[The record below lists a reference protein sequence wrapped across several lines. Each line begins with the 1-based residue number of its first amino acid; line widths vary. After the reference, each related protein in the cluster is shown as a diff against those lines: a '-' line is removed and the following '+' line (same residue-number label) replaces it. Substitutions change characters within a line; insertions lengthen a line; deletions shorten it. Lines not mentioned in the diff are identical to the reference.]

1 MSKEEE
7 ICCSNCGIIC
17 DQTLLLSCDHNL
29 CMNCAANNL
38 VRNELPGMNKIQY
51 IICDI
56 CQQKTEIDTNTSKE
70 VLSLGLNNLNKNN
83 EEIEK
88 NLDNINEYEY
98 NTFQENN
105 QKLNLQ
111 NSLMNS
117 NNNNDFESPVNI
129 VYFNTNNNNLNN
141 LSSKYDI
148 TDIKNNINRSNIC
161 QDHGEPITY
170 LCLDCM
176 SKCIC
181 SECVVHGIHR
191 NHEVLNI
198 KKAYP
203 LIYNKTQEIGNH
215 INTKIKELF
224 ITQKNIEQ
232 KKKEIGNLNNKCRID
247 IRQAF
252 DELRSLLNKKEK
264 EIMDKTE
271 NTLNDINNNNN
282 LYNLSSKYDI
292 TDIKY
297 NLQKN
302 NICQTHGE
310 PITYLCLDCMS
321 KCICSECVVHGIHR
335 NHEVLNIK
343 KAYPLIYNKTQEIGN
358 HINSRIK
365 ELNITQKNIE
375 QKKKEI
381 NTLNN
386 KCRIDIRQAFDELR
400 NLLNKKEKEILEK
413 AENSLNDNIN
423 ELDTYNHIIQSK
435 ILLLNKL
442 NETVNVYLMRKD
454 ELNLINFYTENK
466 NKILAQTELNEIN
479 NINNLNLQEMSN
491 LKIDIDKNSFDAMI
505 SAINTLNFEINSFKG
520 IDIGNKYNLGK
531 FTANRNL
538 YGNNSLKDENENL
551 KEEINKNKKNLK
563 NKSKK

>member
-83 EEIEK
+83 EEVEK
-88 NLDNINEYEY
+88 NFDNINEYEY

-271 NTLNDINNNNN
+271 NTLND
-282 LYNLSSKYDI
+282 
-292 TDIKY
+292 
-297 NLQKN
+297 
-302 NICQTHGE
+302 
-310 PITYLCLDCMS
+310 
-321 KCICSECVVHGIHR
+321 
-335 NHEVLNIK
+335 
-343 KAYPLIYNKTQEIGN
+343 
-358 HINSRIK
+358 
-365 ELNITQKNIE
+365 
-375 QKKKEI
+375 
-381 NTLNN
+381 
-386 KCRIDIRQAFDELR
+386 
-400 NLLNKKEKEILEK
+400 
-413 AENSLNDNIN
+413 NIN
-423 ELDTYNHIIQSK
+423 ELNTYNHIIQSK

-442 NETVNVYLMRKD
+442 SETVNVYLMRKN
-454 ELNLINFYTENK
+454 ELSLINFYTENK
-466 NKILAQTELNEIN
+466 NKVLSQTEFNEIN
-479 NINNLNLQEMSN
+479 DINELNLEGMSN
-491 LKIDIDKNSFDAMI
+491 LKIDIDKCSFDAMI
-505 SAINTLNFEINSFKG
+505 SAINTLNFEINTFRGFDVK
-520 IDIGNKYNLGK
+520 NRHNLGK
-531 FTANRNL
+531 FTAKRNL
-538 YGNNSLKDENENL
+538 YGNKSEQENFNNLKNENENKNEKEAL
-551 KEEINKNKKNLK
+551 KKKKNK
-563 NKSKK
+563 

>member
-232 KKKEIGNLNNKCRID
+232 KKKEIGNLNYKCRID

-271 NTLNDINNNNN
+271 NTLND
-282 LYNLSSKYDI
+282 
-292 TDIKY
+292 
-297 NLQKN
+297 
-302 NICQTHGE
+302 
-310 PITYLCLDCMS
+310 
-321 KCICSECVVHGIHR
+321 
-335 NHEVLNIK
+335 
-343 KAYPLIYNKTQEIGN
+343 
-358 HINSRIK
+358 
-365 ELNITQKNIE
+365 
-375 QKKKEI
+375 
-381 NTLNN
+381 
-386 KCRIDIRQAFDELR
+386 
-400 NLLNKKEKEILEK
+400 
-413 AENSLNDNIN
+413 NIN
-423 ELDTYNHIIQSK
+423 ELNTYNHIIQSK

-442 NETVNVYLMRKD
+442 SETVNVYLMRKN
-454 ELNLINFYTENK
+454 ELSLINFYTENK
-466 NKILAQTELNEIN
+466 NKILSQTEFNEIN
-479 NINNLNLQEMSN
+479 DINELNLEGMSN
-491 LKIDIDKNSFDAMI
+491 LKIDIDKCSFDAMI
-505 SAINTLNFEINSFKG
+505 SAINTLNFEINTFRGFDVK
-520 IDIGNKYNLGK
+520 NRHNLGK
-531 FTANRNL
+531 FTAKRNL
-538 YGNNSLKDENENL
+538 YGNKSEQENFNNLKNENENKNEKEAL
-551 KEEINKNKKNLK
+551 KKKKNK
-563 NKSKK
+563 

>member
-271 NTLNDINNNNN
+271 NTLND
-282 LYNLSSKYDI
+282 
-292 TDIKY
+292 
-297 NLQKN
+297 
-302 NICQTHGE
+302 
-310 PITYLCLDCMS
+310 
-321 KCICSECVVHGIHR
+321 
-335 NHEVLNIK
+335 
-343 KAYPLIYNKTQEIGN
+343 
-358 HINSRIK
+358 
-365 ELNITQKNIE
+365 
-375 QKKKEI
+375 
-381 NTLNN
+381 
-386 KCRIDIRQAFDELR
+386 
-400 NLLNKKEKEILEK
+400 
-413 AENSLNDNIN
+413 NIN
-423 ELDTYNHIIQSK
+423 ELNTYNHIIQSK

-442 NETVNVYLMRKD
+442 SETVNVYLMRKN
-454 ELNLINFYTENK
+454 ELSLINFYTENK
-466 NKILAQTELNEIN
+466 NKILSQTEFNEIN
-479 NINNLNLQEMSN
+479 DINELNLEGMSN
-491 LKIDIDKNSFDAMI
+491 LKIDIDKCSFDAMI
-505 SAINTLNFEINSFKG
+505 SAINTLNFEINTFRGFDVK
-520 IDIGNKYNLGK
+520 NRHNLGK
-531 FTANRNL
+531 FTAKRNL
-538 YGNNSLKDENENL
+538 YGNKSEQENFNNLKNENENKNEKEAL
-551 KEEINKNKKNLK
+551 KKKKNK
-563 NKSKK
+563 

>member
-271 NTLNDINNNNN
+271 NTLND
-282 LYNLSSKYDI
+282 
-292 TDIKY
+292 
-297 NLQKN
+297 
-302 NICQTHGE
+302 
-310 PITYLCLDCMS
+310 
-321 KCICSECVVHGIHR
+321 
-335 NHEVLNIK
+335 
-343 KAYPLIYNKTQEIGN
+343 
-358 HINSRIK
+358 
-365 ELNITQKNIE
+365 
-375 QKKKEI
+375 
-381 NTLNN
+381 
-386 KCRIDIRQAFDELR
+386 
-400 NLLNKKEKEILEK
+400 
-413 AENSLNDNIN
+413 NIN
-423 ELDTYNHIIQSK
+423 ELNTYNHIIQSK

-442 NETVNVYLMRKD
+442 SETVNVYLMRKN
-454 ELNLINFYTENK
+454 ELSLINFYTENK
-466 NKILAQTELNEIN
+466 NKILSQTEFNEIN
-479 NINNLNLQEMSN
+479 NINELNLEGMSN
-491 LKIDIDKNSFDAMI
+491 LKIDIDKCSFDAMI
-505 SAINTLNFEINSFKG
+505 SAINTLNFEINTFRGFDVK
-520 IDIGNKYNLGK
+520 NRHNLGK
-531 FTANRNL
+531 FTAKRNL
-538 YGNNSLKDENENL
+538 YGNKSEQENFNNLKNENENKNEKEAL
-551 KEEINKNKKNLK
+551 KKKKNK
-563 NKSKK
+563 

>member
-271 NTLNDINNNNN
+271 NTLND
-282 LYNLSSKYDI
+282 
-292 TDIKY
+292 
-297 NLQKN
+297 
-302 NICQTHGE
+302 
-310 PITYLCLDCMS
+310 
-321 KCICSECVVHGIHR
+321 
-335 NHEVLNIK
+335 
-343 KAYPLIYNKTQEIGN
+343 
-358 HINSRIK
+358 
-365 ELNITQKNIE
+365 
-375 QKKKEI
+375 
-381 NTLNN
+381 
-386 KCRIDIRQAFDELR
+386 
-400 NLLNKKEKEILEK
+400 
-413 AENSLNDNIN
+413 NIN
-423 ELDTYNHIIQSK
+423 ELNTYNHIIQSK

-442 NETVNVYLMRKD
+442 SETVNVYLMRKN
-454 ELNLINFYTENK
+454 ELSLINFYTENK
-466 NKILAQTELNEIN
+466 NKILSQTEFNEIN
-479 NINNLNLQEMSN
+479 DINELNLEGMSN
-491 LKIDIDKNSFDAMI
+491 LKIDIDKCSFDAMI
-505 SAINTLNFEINSFKG
+505 SAINTLNFEINTFKG
-520 IDIGNKYNLGK
+520 FDVKNRHNLGK
-531 FTANRNL
+531 FTAKRNL
-538 YGNNSLKDENENL
+538 YGNKSEQENFNNLKNENENKNEKEAL
-551 KEEINKNKKNLK
+551 KKKKNK
-563 NKSKK
+563 

>member
-83 EEIEK
+83 EEVEK

-148 TDIKNNINRSNIC
+148 TDIKNSINRSNIC

-271 NTLNDINNNNN
+271 NTLND
-282 LYNLSSKYDI
+282 
-292 TDIKY
+292 
-297 NLQKN
+297 
-302 NICQTHGE
+302 
-310 PITYLCLDCMS
+310 
-321 KCICSECVVHGIHR
+321 
-335 NHEVLNIK
+335 
-343 KAYPLIYNKTQEIGN
+343 
-358 HINSRIK
+358 
-365 ELNITQKNIE
+365 
-375 QKKKEI
+375 
-381 NTLNN
+381 
-386 KCRIDIRQAFDELR
+386 
-400 NLLNKKEKEILEK
+400 
-413 AENSLNDNIN
+413 NIN
-423 ELDTYNHIIQSK
+423 ELNTYNHIIQSK

-442 NETVNVYLMRKD
+442 SETVNVYLMRKN
-454 ELNLINFYTENK
+454 ELSLINFYTENK
-466 NKILAQTELNEIN
+466 NKILSQTEFNEIN
-479 NINNLNLQEMSN
+479 DINELNLEGMSN
-491 LKIDIDKNSFDAMI
+491 LKIDIDKCSFDAMI
-505 SAINTLNFEINSFKG
+505 SAINTLNFEINTFRGFDVK
-520 IDIGNKYNLGK
+520 NRHNLGK
-531 FTANRNL
+531 FTAKRNL
-538 YGNNSLKDENENL
+538 YGNKFEQENFNNLKNENENKNEKEAL
-551 KEEINKNKKNLK
+551 KKKKNK
-563 NKSKK
+563 

>member
-83 EEIEK
+83 EEVEK
-88 NLDNINEYEY
+88 NFDNINEYEY

-247 IRQAF
+247 IRQVF

-271 NTLNDINNNNN
+271 NTLND
-282 LYNLSSKYDI
+282 
-292 TDIKY
+292 
-297 NLQKN
+297 
-302 NICQTHGE
+302 
-310 PITYLCLDCMS
+310 
-321 KCICSECVVHGIHR
+321 
-335 NHEVLNIK
+335 
-343 KAYPLIYNKTQEIGN
+343 
-358 HINSRIK
+358 
-365 ELNITQKNIE
+365 
-375 QKKKEI
+375 
-381 NTLNN
+381 
-386 KCRIDIRQAFDELR
+386 
-400 NLLNKKEKEILEK
+400 
-413 AENSLNDNIN
+413 NIN
-423 ELDTYNHIIQSK
+423 ELNTYNHIIQSK

-442 NETVNVYLMRKD
+442 SETVNVYLMRKN
-454 ELNLINFYTENK
+454 ELSLINFYTENK
-466 NKILAQTELNEIN
+466 NKILSQTEFNEIN
-479 NINNLNLQEMSN
+479 DINELNLEGMSN
-491 LKIDIDKNSFDAMI
+491 LKIDIDKCSFDAMI
-505 SAINTLNFEINSFKG
+505 SAINTLNFEINTFRGFDVK
-520 IDIGNKYNLGK
+520 NRHNLGK
-531 FTANRNL
+531 FTAKRNL
-538 YGNNSLKDENENL
+538 YGNKSEQENFNNLKNENENKNEKEAL
-551 KEEINKNKKNLK
+551 KKKKNK
-563 NKSKK
+563 

>member
-271 NTLNDINNNNN
+271 NTLND
-282 LYNLSSKYDI
+282 
-292 TDIKY
+292 
-297 NLQKN
+297 
-302 NICQTHGE
+302 
-310 PITYLCLDCMS
+310 
-321 KCICSECVVHGIHR
+321 
-335 NHEVLNIK
+335 
-343 KAYPLIYNKTQEIGN
+343 
-358 HINSRIK
+358 
-365 ELNITQKNIE
+365 
-375 QKKKEI
+375 
-381 NTLNN
+381 
-386 KCRIDIRQAFDELR
+386 
-400 NLLNKKEKEILEK
+400 
-413 AENSLNDNIN
+413 NIN
-423 ELDTYNHIIQSK
+423 ELNTYNHIIQSK

-442 NETVNVYLMRKD
+442 SETVNVYLMRKN
-454 ELNLINFYTENK
+454 ELSLINFYTENK
-466 NKILAQTELNEIN
+466 NKILSQTEFNEIN
-479 NINNLNLQEMSN
+479 DINELNLEGMSN
-491 LKIDIDKNSFDAMI
+491 LKIDIDKCSFDAMI
-505 SAINTLNFEINSFKG
+505 SAINTLNFEINTFRGFDVK
-520 IDIGNKYNLGK
+520 NMHNLGK
-531 FTANRNL
+531 FTAKRNL
-538 YGNNSLKDENENL
+538 YGNKSEQENFNNLKNENENKNEKEAL
-551 KEEINKNKKNLK
+551 KKKKNK
-563 NKSKK
+563 

>member
-7 ICCSNCGIIC
+7 ISCSNCGMIC

-29 CMNCAANNL
+29 CMNCAAANL
-38 VRNELPGMNKIQY
+38 VRNESPGMNKIQY

-70 VLSLGLNNLNKNN
+70 VLSLGLTGLNKNKGQ
-83 EEIEK
+83 IE
-88 NLDNINEYEY
+88 DNFNNQNFDIDKDEKY
-98 NTFQENN
+98 NTFHEEEKRFNTYENN
-105 QKLNLQ
+105 MNL
-111 NSLMNS
+111 
-117 NNNNDFESPVNI
+117 NNDINNLTSPVNI
-129 VYFNTNNNNLNN
+129 VYFNTNNNNTNN
-141 LSSKYDI
+141 LSSKLDI
-148 TDIKNNINRSNIC
+148 ADLKNNINRSDIC

-215 INTKIKELF
+215 ISSKIKELYN
-224 ITQKNIEQ
+224 TQRNIEQ
-232 KKKEIGNLNNKCRID
+232 KKNELNNLNNKCKID

-264 EIMDKTE
+264 EIMNKTE
-271 NTLNDINNNNN
+271 NTLNDN
-282 LYNLSSKYDI
+282 
-292 TDIKY
+292 
-297 NLQKN
+297 
-302 NICQTHGE
+302 
-310 PITYLCLDCMS
+310 M
-321 KCICSECVVHGIHR
+321 
-335 NHEVLNIK
+335 
-343 KAYPLIYNKTQEIGN
+343 
-358 HINSRIK
+358 
-365 ELNITQKNIE
+365 
-375 QKKKEI
+375 
-381 NTLNN
+381 
-386 KCRIDIRQAFDELR
+386 
-400 NLLNKKEKEILEK
+400 
-413 AENSLNDNIN
+413 N

-442 NETVNVYLMRKD
+442 VETVNVYLMRKN

-479 NINNLNLQEMSN
+479 DINNINIEGMANLRV
-491 LKIDIDKNSFDAMI
+491 DIDRNSFDDLI
-505 SAINTLNFEINSFKG
+505 SAIHTLNFEINTFRG
-520 IDIGNKYNLGK
+520 IDISNQYRLGQ

-538 YGNNSLKDENENL
+538 YGKKPLLDNVNKGEVNEGKNNENDNKKLKD
-551 KEEINKNKKNLK
+551 KKK
-563 NKSKK
+563 

>member
-271 NTLNDINNNNN
+271 NTLND
-282 LYNLSSKYDI
+282 
-292 TDIKY
+292 
-297 NLQKN
+297 
-302 NICQTHGE
+302 
-310 PITYLCLDCMS
+310 
-321 KCICSECVVHGIHR
+321 
-335 NHEVLNIK
+335 
-343 KAYPLIYNKTQEIGN
+343 
-358 HINSRIK
+358 
-365 ELNITQKNIE
+365 
-375 QKKKEI
+375 
-381 NTLNN
+381 
-386 KCRIDIRQAFDELR
+386 
-400 NLLNKKEKEILEK
+400 
-413 AENSLNDNIN
+413 NIN
-423 ELDTYNHIIQSK
+423 ELNTYNHIIQSK

-442 NETVNVYLMRKD
+442 SETVNVYLMRKN
-454 ELNLINFYTENK
+454 ELSLINFYTENK
-466 NKILAQTELNEIN
+466 NKVLSQTEFNEIN
-479 NINNLNLQEMSN
+479 DINELNLEGMSN
-491 LKIDIDKNSFDAMI
+491 LKIDIDKCSFDAMI
-505 SAINTLNFEINSFKG
+505 SAINTLNFEINTFRGFDVK
-520 IDIGNKYNLGK
+520 NRHNLGK
-531 FTANRNL
+531 FTAKRNL
-538 YGNNSLKDENENL
+538 YGNKSEQENFNNLKNENENKNEKEAL
-551 KEEINKNKKNLK
+551 KKKKNK
-563 NKSKK
+563 

>member
-83 EEIEK
+83 EEVEK
-88 NLDNINEYEY
+88 NLDKINEYEY

-215 INTKIKELF
+215 INTKIKELV

-271 NTLNDINNNNN
+271 NTLND
-282 LYNLSSKYDI
+282 
-292 TDIKY
+292 
-297 NLQKN
+297 
-302 NICQTHGE
+302 
-310 PITYLCLDCMS
+310 
-321 KCICSECVVHGIHR
+321 
-335 NHEVLNIK
+335 
-343 KAYPLIYNKTQEIGN
+343 
-358 HINSRIK
+358 
-365 ELNITQKNIE
+365 
-375 QKKKEI
+375 
-381 NTLNN
+381 
-386 KCRIDIRQAFDELR
+386 
-400 NLLNKKEKEILEK
+400 
-413 AENSLNDNIN
+413 NIN
-423 ELDTYNHIIQSK
+423 ELNTYNHIIQSK

-442 NETVNVYLMRKD
+442 SETVNVYLMRKN
-454 ELNLINFYTENK
+454 ELSLINFYTENK
-466 NKILAQTELNEIN
+466 NKILSQTEFNEIN
-479 NINNLNLQEMSN
+479 DINELNLEGMSN
-491 LKIDIDKNSFDAMI
+491 LKIDIDKCSFDAMI
-505 SAINTLNFEINSFKG
+505 SAINTLNFEINTFRGFDVK
-520 IDIGNKYNLGK
+520 NRHNLGK
-531 FTANRNL
+531 FTAKRNL
-538 YGNNSLKDENENL
+538 YGNKSEQENFNNLKNENENKNEKEAL
-551 KEEINKNKKNLK
+551 KKKKNK
-563 NKSKK
+563 

>member
-83 EEIEK
+83 EEVEK
-88 NLDNINEYEY
+88 NFDNINEYEY

-271 NTLNDINNNNN
+271 NTLND
-282 LYNLSSKYDI
+282 
-292 TDIKY
+292 
-297 NLQKN
+297 
-302 NICQTHGE
+302 
-310 PITYLCLDCMS
+310 
-321 KCICSECVVHGIHR
+321 
-335 NHEVLNIK
+335 
-343 KAYPLIYNKTQEIGN
+343 
-358 HINSRIK
+358 
-365 ELNITQKNIE
+365 
-375 QKKKEI
+375 
-381 NTLNN
+381 
-386 KCRIDIRQAFDELR
+386 
-400 NLLNKKEKEILEK
+400 
-413 AENSLNDNIN
+413 NIN
-423 ELDTYNHIIQSK
+423 ELNTYNHIIQSK

-442 NETVNVYLMRKD
+442 SETVNVYLMRKN
-454 ELNLINFYTENK
+454 ELSLINFYTENK
-466 NKILAQTELNEIN
+466 NKILSQTEFNEIN
-479 NINNLNLQEMSN
+479 DINELNLEGMSN
-491 LKIDIDKNSFDAMI
+491 LKIDIDKCSFDAMI
-505 SAINTLNFEINSFKG
+505 SAINTLNFEINTFRGFYVK
-520 IDIGNKYNLGK
+520 NRHNLGK
-531 FTANRNL
+531 FTAKRNL
-538 YGNNSLKDENENL
+538 YGNKSEQENFNNLKNENENKNEKEAL
-551 KEEINKNKKNLK
+551 KKKKNK
-563 NKSKK
+563 